1 MRHFNTTAIIDIIL
15 RLLTTIENNEMRNK
29 VNRWLKNINL
39 VKHITDLFDSNYCS
53 LYHSNASQLLCD
65 IIRVSR
71 EQILYAHEQMIDNNE
86 IQTNNSSK
94 ETGKNTSEIIKSLY
108 SNSLLEEI
116 ES

>member
-15 RLLTTIENNEMRNK
+15 RLLTTIENNEMRSK
-29 VNRWLKNINL
+29 VNRWLKNIDM
-39 VKHITDLFDSNYCS
+39 VKHITNLFYSKYCS

-71 EQILYAHEQMIDNNE
+71 EQIFYAHEQVIDNNE
-86 IQTNNSSK
+86 MQTNDSFK
-94 ETGKNTSEIIKSLY
+94 ETGKNTSDIIKSLY
-108 SNSLLEEI
+108 SSSLLEEI